1 MAPFH
6 PYHRPE
12 PRRLERKAIAS
23 FVLGIASL
31 LFGGFLTGLPAIILG
46 ATARKDIDQSG
57 GHLEGRGL
65 AATGIVGGF
74 FGTGFGVILALW
86 VVSAFVTRGEE
97 PPLATMPADTI
108 TASPP
113 ETAPPPVP
121 SGVRAYG
128 SLEVVDLDASRP
140 LRGQLA
146 EVLARTPRE
155 RTVVIQTYVSSSAAC
170 KAIAGSLSDARMQ
183 KALADVTL
191 VRVDVEE
198 YDRELAHLH
207 IETRMAPSFYK
218 LDAKGMPTEAI
229 SADAWGASVPE
240 NMAPVLGTFMAR
252 RAEAGHARAGTSTRK
267 PRR

>member
-1 MAPFH
+1 M
-6 PYHRPE
+6 
-12 PRRLERKAIAS
+12 ERKAIAS
-23 FVLGIASL
+23 FILGIASL

-57 GHLEGRGL
+57 GALDGRGL

-86 VVSAFVTRGEE
+86 VVSAFVTRDEE
-97 PPLATMPADTI
+97 PPLATMPAATI

-113 ETAPPPVP
+113 ATATPLP

-128 SLEVVDLDASRP
+128 TLEVVDLDASRP

-155 RTVVIQTYVSSSAAC
+155 RTVVIQTYLTSSAAC
-170 KAIAGSLSDARMQ
+170 NAIAGSLSDARMQ
-183 KALADVTL
+183 KALANVTL

-240 NMAPVLGTFMAR
+240 NMAPVLGTFMAPR
-252 RAEAGHARAGTSTRK
+252 VEAGHARAGTSTRK

>member
-1 MAPFH
+1 M
-6 PYHRPE
+6 
-12 PRRLERKAIAS
+12 ERKAIAS

-57 GHLEGRGL
+57 GALDGRGL

-86 VVSAFVTRGEE
+86 VVSAFVTRDEE
-97 PPLATMPADTI
+97 PPLATMPAATI
-108 TASPP
+108 TANAPAASA
-113 ETAPPPVP
+113 APPLP

-128 SLEVVDLDASRP
+128 TLEVVDLDASRP

-146 EVLARTPRE
+146 EVLPRTPRE
-155 RTVVIQTYVSSSAAC
+155 RTVVIQTYVTSSAAC
-170 KAIAGSLSDARMQ
+170 NAIAGSLSDVRMQ
-183 KALADVTL
+183 KALANVTL

-218 LDAKGMPTEAI
+218 LDPKGMPTEAI
-229 SADAWGASVPE
+229 SADAWGANVPE
-240 NMAPVLGTFMAR
+240 KMAPVLGTFMSH
-252 RAEAGHARAGTSTRK
+252 RASAGHARAGTSTRK
-267 PRR
+267 PPR